1 MTQRPDRGFL
11 DGFNTVWGKQRSR
24 AAHPPQ
30 QRNTATSQGTP
41 SPTYRAETS
50 KKRDGSPSSETPV
63 EGPKGE
69 AQQRNRR
76 CHWADVGRST
86 CTNAVQRCNGDQ
98 RAISEAIYLLA
109 W

>member
-69 AQQRNRR
+69 AQREKPSMPLSRCGTFDMHERR
-76 CHWADVGRST
+76 TTLQW
-86 CTNAVQRCNGDQ
+86 
-98 RAISEAIYLLA
+98 
-109 W
+109 